1 MKMILAIL
9 ILLPGLS
16 CGFLKPSDTMCKLID
31 TTESTCSVTH
41 GGNVFLQVMSSASDH
56 RLQFKKQLSSGS
68 KEVFT
73 IKERTLKIREDS
85 FKNRTEAFMDNGT
98 IKIQNVQ
105 WEDVGKYK
113 VEIYDTNGA
122 NLETVEVTLEV
133 KANPWPVIVLAAS
146 SVGAF
151 LVVVLISVCIYR
163 KVRTHKQSGAGI

>member
-1 MKMILAIL
+1 MILAIL

-16 CGFLKPSDTMCKLID
+16 CGKCSFIITKCQNPNKTFPFIAGFLKPSDTMCKLID

-122 NLETVEVTLEV
+122 NLETVEITFPHLLMIIPHV
-133 KANPWPVIVLAAS
+133 AC
-146 SVGAF
+146 F
-151 LVVVLISVCIYR
+151 
-163 KVRTHKQSGAGI
+163 